1 MLWAI
6 WTERKD
12 MSNQEYSGTKNR
24 VYTLYRVSTLG
35 QVEKDDI
42 PMQKTKCRAFA
53 EEKGWMIVKEF
64 AEKGVSGYK
73 VAAKDR
79 DAIQEIQKAAVAGK
93 FDILLVFMF
102 DRLGRRDDE
111 TPFVVEWF
119 VKCGIE
125 VWSCMEGQQRFDSHV
140 DKLMNYIRYWQAS
153 GESLKT
159 SIRVK
164 TRLSQLTGEGCYT
177 GGSYPFGYRI
187 VKQGRLNKKGQEVYD
202 LVVDENEAQII
213 RLIFHKYADEGYGAQ
228 RLCHWLYEQGITS
241 REGKGF
247 PNTTINRIIKN
258 RIYIGVLKNGETEIK
273 LEHLRI
279 IDNALFARAQT
290 VMDSRVNKHRSI
302 PMNNKGKSLLVGKI
316 YCAHCGNR
324 LTISTSGHKMKNADG
339 QEGYITR
346 LRYQCHYQVRHPG
359 ECDGQSVYV
368 ASRVDAIVDEIL
380 RLKFS
385 EIKAASKAEIL
396 KKQGERDL
404 RAARL
409 RLEKAE
415 KQLQFH
421 EEDQRDFQN
430 EVLKVIRGESKLS
443 MGFLNSAIEQTE
455 KSIEADKKAVESA
468 QLNLEQIEELAAARN
483 EELDEIITWADIYS
497 NASLERK
504 KMIVGQL
511 IKKVC
516 ISRGYLVSVDFN
528 ITFEELQ
535 RAIVGEYAE
544 ETGICTTFLP
554 AIRLQTSA

>member
-1 MLWAI
+1 MN
-6 WTERKD
+6 
-12 MSNQEYSGTKNR
+12 SQEYLGPKNR
-24 VYTLYRVSTLG
+24 VYALYRVSTLG

-53 EEKGWMIVKEF
+53 EEKGWTIIKEF
-64 AEKGVSGYK
+64 AEKGISGFK

-159 SIRVK
+159 SMRVK

-177 GGSYPFGYRI
+177 GGAYPFGYRI
-187 VKQGRLNKKGQEVYD
+187 EKRGRLNKKGQEVYD
-202 LVVDENEAQII
+202 LVIDEAEAEIV
-213 RLIFHKYADEGYGAQ
+213 RLIFRKYADEGYGAQ
-228 RLCHWLYEQGITS
+228 RLCRWLHDEGITG
-241 REGKGF
+241 RDGKGF

-258 RIYIGVLKNGETEIK
+258 RIYLGILKNGETETK
-273 LEHLRI
+273 LDRLQI
-279 IDNALFARAQT
+279 IDDALFARAQT
-290 VMDSRVNKHRSI
+290 VMTGRVRPHNSI
-302 PMNNKGKSLLVGKI
+302 PMNNKGKTLLVGKI

-324 LTISTSGHKMKNADG
+324 LTITTSGHKQKDAEVNDT
-339 QEGYITR
+339 YITR

-359 ECDGQSVYV
+359 ECAGQSVYV

-385 EIKAASKAEIL
+385 EIRATSKAEIL
-396 KKQGERDL
+396 QNQSDRDCKAAQQRLEQAEKKLRLHERD
-404 RAARL
+404 
-409 RLEKAE
+409 K
-415 KQLQFH
+415 K
-421 EEDQRDFQN
+421 DFQD

-443 MGFLNSAIEQTE
+443 MDFLSSAIEQTE
-455 KSIEADKKAVESA
+455 KELEDARDAAEAARQHLTS
-468 QLNLEQIEELAAARN
+468 IEELAQQRRD
-483 EELDEIITWADIYS
+483 ELNEIITWADLYS
-497 NASLERK
+497 CATLERK
-504 KMIVGQL
+504 KMIVSQL
-511 IKKVC
+511 IKKVS
-516 ISRGYLVSVDFN
+516 IGRGYRVSVEFN
-528 ITFEELQ
+528 ITFDELQ
-535 RAIVGEYAE
+535 RAISGEYEE
-544 ETGICTTFLP
+544 ETGICTAVFP
-554 AIRLQTSA
+554 EMELQPSA